1 MSEKKEKITFEEAI
15 EQLETIVSQLEEGDV
30 PLEKALDMYQ
40 KGIGLSKICQDKL
53 SKVETQMTKLMTE
66 DGEVDFGVDKDQ
78 KA

>member
-1 MSEKKEKITFEEAI
+1 MSEKKETITFEEAI
-15 EQLETIVSQLEEGDV
+15 EQLEIIVTQLEEGDV